1 MLSLTTVQYWR
12 ENHEVRLGR
21 RMQGDCR
28 VLTAKVAAETG
39 LKQHLTN
46 KLHLLKT
53 PITFIVFQSIKP
65 ISAAVQFKVPILNL
79 GITEVRVLFLH
90 C

>member
-1 MLSLTTVQYWR
+1 
-12 ENHEVRLGR
+12 
-21 RMQGDCR
+21 MQGDCR

-39 LKQHLTN
+39 LKHFTN

-65 ISAAVQFKVPILNL
+65 ISAAVQFQVPILNSE
-79 GITEVRVLFLH
+79 ITEVRVLFLH